1 MEEVRGAWRE
11 CAGSGRSAREGL
23 DRMVRWCEMLS
34 KCGERGGISLKV
46 VSYRKLETST
56 VKKYTDFAR

>member
-1 MEEVRGAWRE
+1 M

-56 VKKYTDFAR
+56 MKKYTDFAG